1 MSSGS
6 SDYINK
12 IKNETNRI
20 KRRKQKVN
28 EYYLPK
34 AQPEQSSSS
43 PNRGNQGVYYQQEQ
57 ERSAK
62 SPEEEITCNTGQQ
75 TSDRWTPDIENDSSS
90 EALVLQP
97 LDTRGE
103 SFSKIDGSVTDQSTK
118 DQTPPFRHPIRNMSN
133 HLQADHEAFRK
144 KLIDD
149 VLGDD
154 ASDRVPMEKVVMLIW
169 QYRYDPQVVKF
180 MTRFVAKFAGSRD
193 VFDGIEFYLP
203 QLAHMI
209 IHLEAEWDDAILE
222 RFSLVIAQQSLHF
235 ALQLNWI
242 LQGAIEDYQPELP
255 DGSPNPSYNPLYYS
269 RCIKLLTNI
278 ERCVVYRRPRS
289 QELQRLY
296 EKGKISKAEMHQLEQ
311 ADRRFNAMQITQ
323 LDPPSS
329 IHFGGKLMYKR
340 AQRTA
345 CYKAKPWKTRY
356 FAIEERMLNCY
367 NSEGGTLKRSMPLDG
382 AFIEQI
388 KDGKYP
394 NMFSVS
400 NRSFEFRMR
409 ASSPEDMNKWLKM
422 LGDDANTHRIFG
434 HTDKSLYQTH
444 DEAQRV
450 IEEMTPAQRARYEFF
465 RDERDFIRRLT
476 DIAEDLRFLEPAD
489 RKTTAPSMMQTLE
502 VPNCVYSPLCNST
515 DIFRR
520 IHSTI
525 YKDTRVFNTK
535 ERCPVIMY
543 FLGVRGELEYKG
555 TKDANMDIAEYMH
568 VKFDQNAAETSI
580 QQFNKDKLIES
591 VKEELE
597 IDEDD
602 EVTNGGKLPVS
613 TIPESTSVEIS
624 RLKDEDEEVGVL
636 DGPKRQGSN
645 VWNDSF
651 VDSSDPTGKAPNS
664 PKKNGSQSTS
674 PSNVGQTT
682 PMRGNRHL
690 KKFLRES
697 FVNVPRSLAL
707 HLDREK
713 SRRGSH
719 LSNSS
724 DFHSVP
730 IVEKKEGAP
739 MKKVYVGRTSVMD
752 QNNQIIKGFHHQG
765 EIDLESIDRAKQIV
779 SHGESWAEKSFR
791 MLEEAKN
798 KPKDVQLEVVS
809 LMSKSNDDLRQEV
822 FVMQMI
828 HYYKSVFVDA
838 DLPLWL
844 KTYRILSTSGSTG
857 LIQVLVDATSIDG
870 LKKSEG
876 YPAEGGLRK
885 YFENVYGGPESK
897 SFKAAQRNFMTSLA
911 AYSIV
916 SYLLGLKDR
925 HNGNI
930 MIDTRGHLI
939 YIDFGFAMGMAPGH
953 EFSMERAPF
962 KFTQEYVEVMGG
974 VNDPCYKEFE
984 RLFVEGFKAAR
995 KNSQIAL
1002 GLVEIM
1008 MHKSNYPC
1016 FSGWRY
1022 GHGVALKRFEKR
1034 LMLAVPDDKIES
1046 RARALISKARNHWGT
1061 NAYDKFQKWSNGYAI

>member
-1 MSSGS
+1 
-6 SDYINK
+6 
-12 IKNETNRI
+12 
-20 KRRKQKVN
+20 
-28 EYYLPK
+28 
-34 AQPEQSSSS
+34 
-43 PNRGNQGVYYQQEQ
+43 
-57 ERSAK
+57 
-62 SPEEEITCNTGQQ
+62 
-75 TSDRWTPDIENDSSS
+75 
-90 EALVLQP
+90 
-97 LDTRGE
+97 
-103 SFSKIDGSVTDQSTK
+103 
-118 DQTPPFRHPIRNMSN
+118 
-133 HLQADHEAFRK
+133 
-144 KLIDD
+144 
-149 VLGDD
+149 
-154 ASDRVPMEKVVMLIW
+154 
-169 QYRYDPQVVKF
+169 
-180 MTRFVAKFAGSRD
+180 
-193 VFDGIEFYLP
+193 
-203 QLAHMI
+203 MI

-255 DGSPNPSYNPLYYS
+255 DGNPNPNYHPLYYS

-296 EKGKISKAEMHQLEQ
+296 EKGKITKAEMHQLEH

-323 LDPPSS
+323 LEPPFNM
-329 IHFGGKLMYKR
+329 HFGGELMYKR
-340 AQRTA
+340 ATRTA

-367 NSEGGTLKRSMPLDG
+367 NNKGGTLKRSMPLEG
-382 AFIEQI
+382 AEIEEL
-388 KDGKYP
+388 KNAKYP

-409 ASSPEDMNKWLKM
+409 ASSPEDMKKWMKM
-422 LGDDANTHRIFG
+422 LADEAFTNRVFG
-434 HTDKSLYQTH
+434 HTDKSLYQDTN
-444 DEAQRV
+444 EANRV
-450 IEEMTPAQRARYEFF
+450 IEEMTEAQRARYEFF

-476 DIAEDLRFLEPAD
+476 DIAEDLRFLEPSE
-489 RKTTAPSMMQTLE
+489 RKKAAPAMMQALE
-502 VPNCVYSPLCNST
+502 VPTCVYSPLCNST

-520 IHSTI
+520 INSTI
-525 YKDTRVFNTK
+525 FKDTRVFNTK

-543 FLGVRGELEYKG
+543 FLGVRGEIEYQG
-555 TKDANMDIAEYMH
+555 QKDANMDIAEYMH
-568 VKFDQNAAETSI
+568 VKFDQNTEGEPSKFDKSKMIQSVQDGTVSLDLGEENDNENAESMSHAVGT
-580 QQFNKDKLIES
+580 
-591 VKEELE
+591 
-597 IDEDD
+597 IDEND
-602 EVTNGGKLPVS
+602 ENT
-613 TIPESTSVEIS
+613 EDEIEA
-624 RLKDEDEEVGVL
+624 LKDEENPPIGL
-636 DGPKRQGSN
+636 DSNQRKGSN

-651 VDSSDPTGKAPNS
+651 VGDHSDPTHKAPDS
-664 PKKNGSQSTS
+664 PKKKRESRS
-674 PSNVGQTT
+674 PSSPQSPSSTTNGGQTT

-707 HLDREK
+707 HLDRQQ
-713 SRRGSH
+713 SRRSSVI
-719 LSNSS
+719 SNSS

-730 IVEKKEGAP
+730 IVDGKATENTPKKT
-739 MKKVYVGRTSVMD
+739 VYVGRTSVMD

-765 EIDLESIDRAKQIV
+765 EIDLESIDRAKKIV

-791 MLEEAKN
+791 MLEQAKN
-798 KPKDVQLEVVS
+798 KPQDVQLEVVG

-838 DLPLWL
+838 GLPLWL

-870 LKKSEG
+870 LKKAEG
-876 YPAEGGLRK
+876 YPAKGGMRK
-885 YFENVYGGPESK
+885 YFEETYGGPNSK

-939 YIDFGFAMGMAPGH
+939 FIDFGFAMGMAPGH

-962 KFTQEYVEVMGG
+962 KFTAEYVEVMGG

-1022 GHGVALKRFEKR
+1022 GHGVALKKFEKR
-1034 LMLAVPDDKIES
+1034 LMLGVPDEKIEM
-1046 RARALISKARNHWGT
+1046 RAKHLIKTARDHWGT
-1061 NAYDKFQKWSNGYAI
+1061 RAYDKFQKWSNGYAM

>member
-1 MSSGS
+1 MFCGTNLCE
-6 SDYINK
+6 IQ
-12 IKNETNRI
+12 NEC
-20 KRRKQKVN
+20 
-28 EYYLPK
+28 P
-34 AQPEQSSSS
+34 
-43 PNRGNQGVYYQQEQ
+43 
-57 ERSAK
+57 
-62 SPEEEITCNTGQQ
+62 
-75 TSDRWTPDIENDSSS
+75 NDS
-90 EALVLQP
+90 LTQ
-97 LDTRGE
+97 
-103 SFSKIDGSVTDQSTK
+103 
-118 DQTPPFRHPIRNMSN
+118 
-133 HLQADHEAFRK
+133 
-144 KLIDD
+144 
-149 VLGDD
+149 
-154 ASDRVPMEKVVMLIW
+154 
-169 QYRYDPQVVKF
+169 
-180 MTRFVAKFAGSRD
+180 TRFSQFAGSRD

-242 LQGAIEDYQPELP
+242 LQGALDDYQPELP

-323 LDPPSS
+323 QEPPSS
-329 IHFGGKLMYKR
+329 IDFGGPLMYKR

-367 NSEGGTLKRSMPLDG
+367 NVKGGTLKRSMPLEG
-382 AFIEQI
+382 AEIEPI

-422 LGDDANTHRIFG
+422 LSDDANTHRVFG
-434 HTDKSLYQTH
+434 HTDRSLYQKH

-465 RDERDFIRRLT
+465 RDERDFVRRLT
-476 DIAEDLRFLEPAD
+476 DIAEDLRFLEAGD
-489 RKTTAPSMMQTLE
+489 RKKTAPTMMQALD
-502 VPNCVYSPLCNST
+502 VPTCVYSPLCNST

-525 YKDTRVFNTK
+525 FKDTRVFNTK

-543 FLGVRGELEYKG
+543 FLGVRGELEYRG
-555 TKDANMDIAEYMH
+555 SRDANMDIAEYMH
-568 VKFDQNAAETSI
+568 VKFDQNKDEVPI
-580 QQFNKDKLIES
+580 GQFDKEKLIDS
-591 VKEELE
+591 VKDDSALKLEDEES
-597 IDEDD
+597 
-602 EVTNGGKLPVS
+602 NGKPLSSRRNVS
-613 TIPESTSVEIS
+613 TIPESTELEIEN
-624 RLKDEDEEVGVL
+624 LQDEGDEVAQF
-636 DGPKRQGSN
+636 DDTKRKGSN

-651 VDSSDPTGKAPNS
+651 VDNSDPTSKAPAS
-664 PKKNGSQSTS
+664 PKRNGSQPSS
-674 PSNVGQTT
+674 PTNGGQAT

-707 HLDREK
+707 HLDRDK
-713 SRRGSH
+713 SKRSS
-719 LSNSS
+719 LVSNSS

-730 IVEKKEGAP
+730 IVDSKHSDGAP
-739 MKKVYVGRTSVMD
+739 KKVYVGRTSVMD
-752 QNNQIIKGFHHQG
+752 QNSQIIKGFHHEG

-791 MLEEAKN
+791 MLEQAKN

-838 DLPLWL
+838 GLPLWL

-876 YPAEGGLRK
+876 YPEEGGLRK
-885 YFENVYGGPESK
+885 YFENVYGGPNSK

-939 YIDFGFAMGMAPGH
+939 FIDFGFAMGMAPGH

-962 KFTQEYVEVMGG
+962 KFTKEYVEVMGG
-974 VNDPCYKEFE
+974 VNDPCYQEFE

-995 KNSQIAL
+995 QNSQIAL
-1002 GLVEIM
+1002 GMVEIM

-1034 LMLAVPDDKIES
+1034 LMLNVPDEKIEM
-1046 RARALISKARNHWGT
+1046 RAKALITNARDHWGT

>member
-1 MSSGS
+1 
-6 SDYINK
+6 
-12 IKNETNRI
+12 
-20 KRRKQKVN
+20 
-28 EYYLPK
+28 
-34 AQPEQSSSS
+34 
-43 PNRGNQGVYYQQEQ
+43 
-57 ERSAK
+57 
-62 SPEEEITCNTGQQ
+62 
-75 TSDRWTPDIENDSSS
+75 
-90 EALVLQP
+90 
-97 LDTRGE
+97 
-103 SFSKIDGSVTDQSTK
+103 
-118 DQTPPFRHPIRNMSN
+118 
-133 HLQADHEAFRK
+133 
-144 KLIDD
+144 
-149 VLGDD
+149 
-154 ASDRVPMEKVVMLIW
+154 
-169 QYRYDPQVVKF
+169 
-180 MTRFVAKFAGSRD
+180 
-193 VFDGIEFYLP
+193 
-203 QLAHMI
+203 MI
-209 IHLEAEWDDAILE
+209 IHLETEWDDAILE

-255 DGSPNPSYNPLYYS
+255 DGSPNTNYNPLYYS
-269 RCIKLLTNI
+269 RCIKLLSNI

-323 LDPPSS
+323 ADPPSS
-329 IHFGGKLMYKR
+329 VSFGGQLMYKR
-340 AQRTA
+340 TQRTA

-367 NSEGGTLKRSMPLDG
+367 NTEHGILKRSMPLEG
-382 AFIEQI
+382 ADIEPI

-400 NRSFEFRMR
+400 NLSFEFRLR

-422 LGDDANTHRIFG
+422 LSDDANTHRVFG
-434 HTDKSLYQTH
+434 HTDKSLYLKH
-444 DEAQRV
+444 DETQRV
-450 IEEMTPAQRARYEFF
+450 IEELTPAQRARYEFF

-476 DIAEDLRFLEPAD
+476 DVAENLRFLAPSD
-489 RKTTAPSMMQTLE
+489 RKKTAPSMMQALD
-502 VPNCVYSPLCNST
+502 VPECVYSPLCNST

-525 YKDTRVFNTK
+525 FKDTRVFNTK
-535 ERCPVIMY
+535 ARCPVIMY
-543 FLGVRGELEYKG
+543 FLGVRGELEYRG
-555 TKDANMDIAEYMH
+555 SKDANMDIAEYMH
-568 VKFDQNAAETSI
+568 VKFDQNKDEISI
-580 QQFNKDKLIES
+580 NQFDKVKMIKS
-591 VKEELE
+591 VKDVSGLELDEENDETNGKPTSSEKHVSSIPEENELE
-597 IDEDD
+597 EDRMNDESNDVVTFDD
-602 EVTNGGKLPVS
+602 NK
-613 TIPESTSVEIS
+613 
-624 RLKDEDEEVGVL
+624 RED
-636 DGPKRQGSN
+636 SN

-651 VDSSDPTGKAPNS
+651 SVDVTDSTSKPPSS
-664 PKKNGSQSTS
+664 PKKFGSQSTS
-674 PSNVGQTT
+674 PSNANPST

-697 FVNVPRSLAL
+697 FINVPRSLAL
-707 HLDREK
+707 HLDRDK
-713 SRRGSH
+713 SRRSS
-719 LSNSS
+719 LVTNSS
-724 DFHSVP
+724 DFYSVP
-730 IVEKKEGAP
+730 ILDGKQPEGAP
-739 MKKVYVGRTSVMD
+739 KKTVYVGRTSVMD
-752 QNNQIIKGFHHQG
+752 ENNQIIKGFHHQG
-765 EIDLESIDRAKQIV
+765 EIDLESIDRANQIV

-791 MLEEAKN
+791 MLEEVKN

-838 DLPLWL
+838 GLPLWL

-876 YPAEGGLRK
+876 YPAEGGLRR
-885 YFENVYGGPESK
+885 YFENVYGGPDSK

-939 YIDFGFAMGMAPGH
+939 FIDFGFAMGMAPGH

-962 KFTQEYVEVMGG
+962 KFTKEYVEVLGG
-974 VNDPCYKEFE
+974 VTDKCYQEFE
-984 RLFVEGFKAAR
+984 RLFVEGFKVAR
-995 KNSQIAL
+995 QNSQIAL

-1008 MHKSNYPC
+1008 MHQSNYPC

-1022 GHGVALKRFEKR
+1022 GHGIALRRFEKR
-1034 LMLAVPDDKIES
+1034 LMLSVPEDKIER
-1046 RARALISKARNHWGT
+1046 RAKALISKARDHWGT